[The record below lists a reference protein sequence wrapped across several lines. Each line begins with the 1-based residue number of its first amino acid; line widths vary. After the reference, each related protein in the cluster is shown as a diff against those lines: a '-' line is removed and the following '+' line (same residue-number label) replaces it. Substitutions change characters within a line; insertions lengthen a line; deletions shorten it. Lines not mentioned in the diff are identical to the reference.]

1 MTEVDSSDSEL
12 EDREEIDDIIRNVN
26 KIFTYMN
33 DTTNNLEES
42 DDEKNDD
49 EESNNCNPKEAI
61 QHLFGYM
68 NSDNIDLCMSRNGDD
83 DYEEIKKDTTSIYF
97 GSCCVCQLSFNV
109 KLEKGRKYKHKGYV
123 NLFTL
128 DKKTDEEIE
137 MFDIDQKKRIMYMKY
152 PIKREYELTEYKIK
166 PNHIQNV
173 LELDIEFNYFQYI

>member
-1 MTEVDSSDSEL
+1 MQAVKVRVLSRLPLFIMKVTVENKKGL
-12 EDREEIDDIIRNVN
+12 EKDIKVFIDKKTI
-26 KIFTYMN
+26 
-33 DTTNNLEES
+33 S
-42 DDEKNDD
+42 
-49 EESNNCNPKEAI
+49 
-61 QHLFGYM
+61 GYL
-68 NSDNIDLCMSRNGDD
+68 DAK
-83 DYEEIKKDTTSIYF
+83 YEEIKKDTTSIYF

-137 MFDIDQKKRIMYMKY
+137 IFDIDQKKRIMYMKY